1 MKKFMPSIT
10 IWNVSFMDDDN
21 VCYHNVYFLFYR
33 SAKKYFER
41 KLNENYRMCLGGEPL
56 YLWQ

>member
-10 IWNVSFMDDDN
+10 IWNVSFIDDDN

-41 KLNENYRMCLGGEPL
+41 KLNENYRVYLGGEPL
-56 YLWQ
+56 YL